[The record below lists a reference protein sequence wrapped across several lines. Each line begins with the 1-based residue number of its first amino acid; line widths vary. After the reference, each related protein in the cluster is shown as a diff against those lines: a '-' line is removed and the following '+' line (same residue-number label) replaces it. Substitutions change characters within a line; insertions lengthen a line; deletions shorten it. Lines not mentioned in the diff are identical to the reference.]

1 MERTGKLTCSAI
13 KSLPNKTDAARLCE
27 ITIILS
33 SWLVFVCYVAM
44 VAYSPGLLPSSIKSF
59 SCLFK
64 ALFAL
69 PCPFCGITR
78 SLTSLLRGELWQAV
92 LYHPFAVPIVVLF
105 TYSVNVSIERFKTG
119 KDLALSNSVLLVW
132 FIFGVLSWATK
143 MILPKAYW

>member
-13 KSLPNKTDAARLCE
+13 KSLPNKTAAARLCE

-33 SWLVFVCYVAM
+33 SWLVFVSYVAAT
-44 VAYSPGLLPSSIKSF
+44 AYSQSLLPPSINSF

-64 ALFAL
+64 VLFAL

-105 TYSVNVSIERFKTG
+105 TYSVVLSIKKFRTG
-119 KDLALSNSVLLVW
+119 AELALPNSVLLVW
-132 FIFGVLSWATK
+132 FILGVLSWATK